1 MARPLIPGLV
11 LGAACA
17 LASCLCAAARAQALP
32 DPTRPPAPAS
42 TEAAGVPTT
51 QGLVLQSVMMKEGRP
66 VGAIISGQLVAPG
79 ATIRGA
85 RLARLSESQA
95 VLVGAEGE
103 TVLPLTPGIHK
114 QSVHAAGAHTPRAAS
129 SRKH

>member
-1 MARPLIPGLV
+1 MARPLISGLV
-11 LGAACA
+11 PVLF
-17 LASCLCAAARAQALP
+17 AAAAQAQALP
-32 DPTRPPAPAS
+32 DPTRPPALPHA
-42 TEAAGVPTT
+42 EAAAGAPAT
-51 QGLVLQSVMMKEGRP
+51 QGLVLQSVMMREGRP

-95 VLVGAEGE
+95 VLAGADGE

-114 QSVHAAGAHTPRAAS
+114 QSVHAAGAHPPRSGS